1 MVKRFGLA
9 SISDT
14 ASQITNRAVAY
25 VRMSTERQEY
35 STKNQLDVI
44 EKYATEHDLSIVA
57 IYEDAGKSG
66 LTKSGRPALCRL
78 IEDVQ
83 TRHDFDFILVYD
95 VTRWGRFQD
104 IDESAYYEYHCR
116 RHGVSIAYCAEP
128 FDNDGSPYSA
138 IMKMLKRAAAAEFSR
153 ELSVKVFAG
162 QCRLIRM
169 GYKAGGA
176 AIYGLSR
183 LLVGKDGI
191 PVGILKSGE
200 WKAIQNQR
208 VIFAPGP
215 EEEIEIVNL
224 IFKWYVDDGVGDRR
238 IAALLNSQNVPSKY
252 GGKWTNNIIRC
263 MLKNEKYIG
272 NLIFNKASFK
282 LKNKA
287 ISNPPESW
295 VRCDNA
301 FPAIVPIELYD
312 AAQRERRRRNG
323 RYSTEELIAILRRIY
338 REKGRISSNL
348 INQDPDAPTATL
360 FWCRFGG
367 MFEAYKLAGIPHV
380 GNDEEL
386 GVRKRNYAFK
396 DIVQAQVEKLVRAA
410 GGYSERQLGHW
421 ATNTYR
427 MRLNGLVNIAIRV
440 LSCRHEPKYGYN
452 RWWVNSPSKIEV
464 DFLIA
469 AQLDK
474 SNTEIV
480 RYFLF
485 PREDFGMSDIAF
497 TEDSVGRLQSYST
510 SRLEDFFGPIEI
522 PESKDDSG
530 VLWAS

>member
-1 MVKRFGLA
+1 MVKRLGLA
-9 SISDT
+9 STVDT

-44 EKYATEHDLSIVA
+44 EKYATEHDLSLVA

-83 TRHDFDFILVYD
+83 NRNDFDFILVYD

-116 RHGVSIAYCAEP
+116 RYGVSIAYCAEP

-348 INQDPDAPTATL
+348 INQDADAPTATL
-360 FWCRFGG
+360 FWCRFGCHQH
-367 MFEAYKLAGIPHV
+367 M
-380 GNDEEL
+380 
-386 GVRKRNYAFK
+386 
-396 DIVQAQVEKLVRAA
+396 
-410 GGYSERQLGHW
+410 
-421 ATNTYR
+421 
-427 MRLNGLVNIAIRV
+427 
-440 LSCRHEPKYGYN
+440 
-452 RWWVNSPSKIEV
+452 
-464 DFLIA
+464 
-469 AQLDK
+469 
-474 SNTEIV
+474 
-480 RYFLF
+480 
-485 PREDFGMSDIAF
+485 
-497 TEDSVGRLQSYST
+497 
-510 SRLEDFFGPIEI
+510 
-522 PESKDDSG
+522 
-530 VLWAS
+530 